1 MTVSFQFIAF
11 LFLLFVSANTVTCHR
26 KVSPCP
32 LVFTYDDSKDTDDTW
47 YGTIKLETN
56 VDLHGITVDVIF
68 DKAVSTFG
76 AYYFNDVTTYD
87 YLEYRVQNKN
97 FKLEQGRTLVMNIYV
112 RYAHQFPHVTQI
124 RFNGQNVCPLRFSRF
139 IRQATCKQV
148 RESPPDGNSPTLSE
162 KNLHKRN

>member
-1 MTVSFQFIAF
+1 M
-11 LFLLFVSANTVTCHR
+11 VTCNR

-32 LVFTYDDSKDTDDTW
+32 SVFTYDDSKDTDDTW

-56 VDLHGITVDVIF
+56 VDLHGINVDVIF

-76 AYYFNDVTTYD
+76 AYHFNDITTYD
-87 YLEYRVQNKN
+87 YLEYRVQNQN

-124 RFNGQNVCPLRFSRF
+124 RFNGQNVCPSQASTSFQPIYPTSNVQTGSRKPA
-139 IRQATCKQV
+139 R
-148 RESPPDGNSPTLSE
+148 REFTDTKWE
-162 KNLHKRN
+162 KFA